1 MRRGMHLGWALPVQQ
16 VQVTTSL
23 KSENGMIFSST
34 YLAQRSCCDKC
45 MARCLS
51 CPLGQQLTGDE
62 VVKAILNLGGENY
75 GSGNRVLILSET
87 CHYSNTLLVYICMY
101 YTLNN

>member
-1 MRRGMHLGWALPVQQ
+1 
-16 VQVTTSL
+16 
-23 KSENGMIFSST
+23 MIFSST

-87 CHYSNTLLVYICMY
+87 CHYSNTLLVYLYVLHIEQGHQE
-101 YTLNN
+101 LSRAIIH

>member
-1 MRRGMHLGWALPVQQ
+1 
-16 VQVTTSL
+16 
-23 KSENGMIFSST
+23 MIFSST
-34 YLAQRSCCDKC
+34 YLAQRRCCDKC

>member
-1 MRRGMHLGWALPVQQ
+1 
-16 VQVTTSL
+16 
-23 KSENGMIFSST
+23 MIFSST

-75 GSGNRVLILSET
+75 GSGNRVLTLSET